1 MSLGSPLL
9 AAEVRWLGDES
20 CRRELEVREQ
30 VETMT
35 ARPVSSVEIADFE
48 LNVKSLA
55 QDRWTLELTTVRRE
69 DGARSTR
76 AIKGATCNEVTDA
89 VAVAIALAI
98 GPKEPVSK
106 AMNEPKAAPKPRLA
120 APPEEPAPRARK
132 MPAPQSS
139 LEWFAG
145 LGGGLDSSATPS
157 VALGAALRLGLG
169 WLPSNDSQTRLRFEL
184 QGALYAPTETSNV
197 GGQAGKFQLFYVA
210 ALVCGT
216 KPLVVATLLGCAGYE
231 LGQLSG
237 QGVGDAVTVSHPSN
251 TFWSAGRAELGLLVP
266 LATTWRFAGR
276 AGVAVP
282 TTRREFVLDGPD
294 VVFRPAPVS
303 ARLGL
308 GVELSL

>member
-1 MSLGSPLL
+1 M

-120 APPEEPAPRARK
+120 APPR
-132 MPAPQSS
+132 
-139 LEWFAG
+139 
-145 LGGGLDSSATPS
+145 
-157 VALGAALRLGLG
+157 
-169 WLPSNDSQTRLRFEL
+169 
-184 QGALYAPTETSNV
+184 
-197 GGQAGKFQLFYVA
+197 
-210 ALVCGT
+210 
-216 KPLVVATLLGCAGYE
+216 
-231 LGQLSG
+231 
-237 QGVGDAVTVSHPSN
+237 
-251 TFWSAGRAELGLLVP
+251 
-266 LATTWRFAGR
+266 R
-276 AGVAVP
+276 AGTPRKKNACAPELARVVCRP
-282 TTRREFVLDGPD
+282 GWWVGFVGH
-294 VVFRPAPVS
+294 A
-303 ARLGL
+303 
-308 GVELSL
+308 